1 MIRSFVRY
9 VGVQVVAYAIDI
21 GSFLL
26 FSMFVGPVVA
36 NVFSK
41 LSAGTFAFIAHRR
54 VTFKV
59 FGQSDGRIQLVK
71 YALLL
76 SLNIPVSSGL
86 LALLLRWLSPPV
98 VAKIV
103 SDVFCVGLT
112 FLASRYIVFTRD
124 HPAEMT

>member
-1 MIRSFVRY
+1 MIRLFVRY
-9 VGVQVVAYAIDI
+9 IGVQVVAYAIDI

-26 FSMFVGPVVA
+26 FNMFVGPVVA

-41 LSAGTFAFIAHRR
+41 ISAGIFAFIAHRH

-59 FGQSDGRIQLVK
+59 YGHSDGRIQLVK

-76 SLNIPVSSGL
+76 SLNIPISSGL

-98 VAKIV
+98 VAKVV
-103 SDVFCVGLT
+103 SDVFCVWLT
-112 FLASRYIVFTRD
+112 FLASRYIVFTRSN
-124 HPAEMT
+124 PTGTT